1 MVYLTN
7 PICRNGRA
15 ASMRRMEAH
24 RATPSVAT
32 GIQNA
37 HTLRGETRR
46 GCWLALGLKFPLQ
59 VSQVKKRNEDSMS
72 TKHEV
77 AVELA
82 GGKRLVFETGRIA
95 KQASGAALVTTG
107 ETVVLAT
114 AVASPDPRE
123 GIDFFPLTVDYRE
136 YTYAGGRI
144 PGGFIKRE
152 GRPSEKEILTARQID
167 RPIRPLFPD
176 GFRNETQVIALVF
189 SADKENDP
197 DVVAINAASA
207 ALALSD
213 IPFSATVGAVR
224 VGRIDGEFVINPT
237 YAERASTTVNIMVV
251 GHKDGIVMIESG
263 AKEETEDVVLAAI
276 EFAHV
281 EIKKIVAAIEE
292 LVAKA
297 GKPKR
302 AFTAPEFDEAYYAE
316 LKAKVGDR
324 LKDAQDTKKHG
335 KTESY
340 ALIKKI
346 KDELATGL
354 AADDPTAKKKL
365 ATYYEHLVERLFR
378 EQVTK
383 DRIRPDRRAFD
394 EIRAISIETRVLP
407 RTHGSALFTRGET
420 QALVTATLGTND
432 DGQRLESYEGEQ
444 RKNFMLHYNF
454 PPFSV
459 GETGRMSGVGRREI
473 GHGALAERAISAV
486 LPSVDESPYSIRVV
500 SDILE
505 SNGSSSMA
513 SVCGASLALFDAG
526 IALKGAVA
534 GVAMGLVKEGDDYA
548 ILTDIAG
555 AEDHYGDMDF
565 KVAGTRKGITALQMD
580 IKIGGLTRQIL
591 EQAMEQARR
600 GRLFLLDKMD
610 EALDGPH
617 QERSQYAPRIET
629 VMIPTDKIRDL
640 IGKGGATI
648 RGIVEQTG
656 AKIDVDDTGRVSVAS
671 SDADGLKKA
680 LAMINDIT
688 AVPEIGK
695 TYLGKVVRLAE
706 FGAFVELFPGTDGL
720 LHISEI
726 AEHRVKEVK
735 DELREGDQVMVKVL
749 AIEGNRIKLSRK
761 ALIKEQRAKLA
772 QSAPAAETEEATSD
786 SPAVTPPARPRNEF
800 DERQPQSNQ
809 STILIEG
816 GDDFDEDEGEEIDEE
831 NEPNFN
837 RVEGAPVP
845 VGAAPAGGARP
856 PAGANNRRRRR
867 RRGGRG
873 PGGGQN

>member
-1 MVYLTN
+1 
-7 PICRNGRA
+7 
-15 ASMRRMEAH
+15 
-24 RATPSVAT
+24 
-32 GIQNA
+32 
-37 HTLRGETRR
+37 
-46 GCWLALGLKFPLQ
+46 
-59 VSQVKKRNEDSMS
+59 MS
-72 TKHEV
+72 KHEV

-82 GGKRLVFETGRIA
+82 GGKRLVFETGRMA

-136 YTYAGGRI
+136 FTSAGGRI

-152 GRPSEKEILTARQID
+152 GRPSEKEILTCRQID

-197 DVVAINAASA
+197 DVVGINAAA
-207 ALALSD
+207 CALALSD
-213 IPFSATVGAVR
+213 IPFNATVGAVR
-224 VGRIDGEFVINPT
+224 VGRVEGQFVINPT
-237 YAERASTTVNIMVV
+237 YAESAASSVNILVV
-251 GHKDGIVMIESG
+251 AHKDGIVMIESG
-263 AKEETEDVVLAAI
+263 AQEETEEVILEAI
-276 EFAHV
+276 EFAHT
-281 EIKKIVAAIEE
+281 EIKKIVAVIDE
-292 LVAKA
+292 LVAVA

-302 AFTAPEFDEAYYAE
+302 TFTPPEFDQAYYDQLFA
-316 LKAKVGDR
+316 KAGDR
-324 LKDAQDTKKHG
+324 LKDALDTKAHAKLD
-335 KTESY
+335 SQI
-340 ALIKKI
+340 LVKKI
-346 KDELATGL
+346 KDELAAEL
-354 AADDPTAKKKL
+354 PADDPNAKKKL
-365 ATYYEHLVERLFR
+365 ATYYEHLRERIFR

-394 EIRAISIETRVLP
+394 EIREITIEHSVLP

-420 QALVTATLGTND
+420 QALVTATLGTAD
-432 DGQRLESYEGEQ
+432 EGQRLESYEGE
-444 RKNFMLHYNF
+444 KKKAFMLHYNF
-454 PPFSV
+454 PPFCV
-459 GETGRMSGVGRREI
+459 GETGRMTGTGRREI

-486 LPSVDESPYSIRVV
+486 LPSAEESPYTIRIV
-500 SDILE
+500 SEILE

-513 SVCGASLALFDAG
+513 TVCGTSLALFDAG

-534 GVAMGLVKEGDDYA
+534 GVAMGLVKEGDNYA

-580 IKIGGLTRQIL
+580 IKIGGLTREIL
-591 EQAMEQARR
+591 QQAMEQARR
-600 GRLFLLDKMD
+600 GRIYLLDKMD
-610 EALDGPH
+610 AVLDGPSK
-617 QERSQYAPRIET
+617 ERSQYAPRIET

-648 RGIVEQTG
+648 RSIIEQTG
-656 AKIDVDDTGRVSVAS
+656 AKIDVDDTGRVNVAS
-671 SDADGLKKA
+671 CDADGLKKA
-680 LAMINDIT
+680 LELIGNIT
-688 AVPEIGK
+688 AVPEVGK
-695 TYLGKVVRLAE
+695 VYLGKVVRLAE

-761 ALIKEQRAKLA
+761 ALIKEQKAKLVG
-772 QSAPAAETEEATSD
+772 SAPAETSADASDVEIEASEA
-786 SPAVTPPARPRNEF
+786 PAAPAKSRNEF
-800 DERQPQSNQ
+800 DERQPTSNQ

-816 GDDFDEDEGEEIDEE
+816 GEDFDEVEGEEFDEE

-837 RVEGAPVP
+837 RAEGAPVP
-845 VGAAPAGGARP
+845 VTTAAGAARPAGGA
-856 PAGANNRRRRR
+856 ANNNNRRRRR
-867 RRGGRG
+867 RRPGGPGSGGGRG
-873 PGGGQN
+873 PAQA